1 MKKVRLP
8 TEELKMTDDRGGT
21 QDPAD
26 ALAEI
31 DTRRRQAVAMSD
43 PLPVWAVLATMV
55 FVASMFALRDLPAK
69 RLIVPLGYAI
79 AVLPLA
85 VAILRWRFRRAT
97 LHPSLRRLGWWI
109 PCLVLVIAVA
119 AVSLLPPYVAGL
131 GVRHPATVTG
141 VVVACVVGPLI
152 LLADRLQRRYI
163 IKHMVRQ

>member
-1 MKKVRLP
+1 M
-8 TEELKMTDDRGGT
+8 TEGRRGT
-21 QDPAD
+21 QDPAE

-31 DTRRRQAVAMSD
+31 DNRGRQAVAMSD

-69 RLIVPLGYAI
+69 RLTVPLGYAI

-85 VAILRWRFRRAT
+85 VAILRLRFRRAT

-109 PCLVLVIAVA
+109 PCLVLVIAML
-119 AVSLLPPYVAGL
+119 AVSSLPPYVAGL

-141 VVVACVVGPLI
+141 IVVACVVGPLMV
-152 LLADRLQRRYI
+152 LADRLQRRYI
-163 IKHMVRQ
+163 IKRMVRR